1 VRTQEN
7 LNPVSADQSRNQLTT
22 QVEPRD
28 PQDHDNPFL
37 LTIPRIKMIT
47 PPPSAA
53 RRRQSLAPSADVA
66 EVVQKRSPY
75 DRRPRGGRHAVAAGG
90 PHMNLLHEDVENET
104 PMTNTLVQLEKDLRN
119 DALQLANRVE
129 EKEESSHQGLEQ
141 LSSESFDQKQDILFQ
156 GPPQLVTTFYEEQQ
170 LGRRLTQSPSK
181 LVSTL
186 FKDQPVKEV
195 APLAPSAQLDKKK
208 KNEKLETIYRQQN
221 HKSNDLKT
229 LERASAERRLFS
241 SQEAGLLAARTA
253 KKAENPKE
261 QLRKERASQQLDA
274 KLEQLHKGHEE
285 QQSGQYDKQLIKNMF
300 NQTIEPKEQSFQ
312 DLTDQQSS
320 QQLEQLR
327 QELKSQLPVLQL
339 LPHLNSALAYR
350 SSSLIRYHSFSAVQY
365 FWMCFHFL

>member
-1 VRTQEN
+1 VRIPEN
-7 LNPVSADQSRNQLTT
+7 RNLLSADLSRNQLTT
-22 QVEPRD
+22 QVAPSD
-28 PQDHDNPFL
+28 PQEQDNPFL
-37 LTIPRIKMIT
+37 LTVPRIEKIT

-53 RRRQSLAPSADVA
+53 CRRQSLVPSADVA

-75 DRRPRGGRHAVAAGG
+75 DRRPRGSRHAVAAAGG
-90 PHMNLLHEDVENET
+90 RHMNLLPEEEVENET
-104 PMTNTLVQLEKDLRN
+104 PMTKKRVQLERGMKN
-119 DALQLANRVE
+119 DAMQLANMVE

-141 LSSESFDQKQDILFQ
+141 LSSESFDQKQDRVFQ

-241 SQEAGLLAARTA
+241 SQEAGLQAGRAA
-253 KKAENPKE
+253 KKTENPKE
-261 QLRKERASQQLDA
+261 QLRKERASQQRDA

-339 LPHLNSALAYR
+339 LPHLNTMNSPLAYR
-350 SSSLIRYHSFSAVQY
+350 SSSLMR
-365 FWMCFHFL
+365 